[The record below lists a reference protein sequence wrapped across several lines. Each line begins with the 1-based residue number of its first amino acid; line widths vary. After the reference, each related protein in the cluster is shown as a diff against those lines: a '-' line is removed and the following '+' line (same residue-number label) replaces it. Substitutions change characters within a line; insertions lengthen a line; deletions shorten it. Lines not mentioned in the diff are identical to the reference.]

1 MSDIFKGK
9 PTIPLD
15 VFIKMVQTLPPDE
28 IAKLPPEKLPENIPV
43 EIVEDAPIYS
53 RRPLEDLI
61 LAANSYHL
69 QRRLDLQSRYGD
81 EVVAALDRS
90 KRASG
95 TANVRVF
102 KNKLKDLEEVF
113 EQYRDSDERR
123 HVDLLTSNVKHV
135 NSLLMDVRTENAGIS
150 RDIQILKEQVAELP
164 HEAEDFRRA
173 INDLKAAHEGIEH
186 LLAQYFLIRLQII
199 NREMQEKNRRVN
211 ELDQEVQQIQA
222 EIDVLREDLERSQ
235 TLWKR
240 ALQRGKA
247 NQEGEALQRRIS
259 QLVAEQKA
267 KEVAIS
273 ENDLTLWLDTI
284 VDVSLHPF
292 TREQAR
298 RVVAEA
304 RVALYNLLNRYCM
317 MQEGSAMQIARN
329 PFIQVDAKQAIRFML
344 LSEQFILDYFSNKR
358 NENTAWISDVA
369 QVKMEDLD
377 HLEKDILS
385 ELKRSSRFMKKL

>member
-1 MSDIFKGK
+1 MNDLFKGK

-15 VFIKMVQTLPPDE
+15 VFIKLANTLPPDE

-69 QRRLDLQSRYGD
+69 QRRMDLQARYGD
-81 EVVAALDRS
+81 AVVAALDGA
-90 KRASG
+90 KRARG

-102 KNKLKDLEEVF
+102 RNRLKDLEEVF
-113 EQYRDSDERR
+113 AQYRDSDERR
-123 HVDLLTSNVKHV
+123 HIDLLTSNVKHL
-135 NSLLMDVRTENAGIS
+135 NGLLMDVRTENAEIS
-150 RDIQILKEQVAELP
+150 ADIRILKEQVAELP
-164 HEAEDFRRA
+164 HEAEDFRTA
-173 INDLKAAHEGIEH
+173 IEELKSAHEAIEH
-186 LLAQYFLIRLQII
+186 ALAQYFIVRLQII

-211 ELDQEVQQIQA
+211 ELDRDVQNLQN
-222 EIDVLREDLERSQ
+222 EIDVLREDLEQSQ

-247 NQEGEALQRRIS
+247 NVEGEDLQRRIS

-267 KEVAIS
+267 AEIPIS

-304 RVALYNLLNRYCM
+304 RVALYNLLNRYCI

-329 PFIQVDAKQAIRFML
+329 PFLQVDAKQAIRFML

-377 HLEKDILS
+377 SLEKDILS